1 MKRDL
6 VRRWE
11 RDVERGD
18 EVMYG
23 CGEDIDGWAWGGE
36 GCWSADGVGH
46 EMYACATVN
55 ASAGSDVKGKERDNT
70 SVSIVTQCE
79 YSNTV

>member
-6 VRRWE
+6 VRRRE

-23 CGEDIDGWAWGGE
+23 CGEDIDGWAWGRGGVLE
-36 GCWSADGVGH
+36 RRLCWTRNVRVRDSERVGW
-46 EMYACATVN
+46 
-55 ASAGSDVKGKERDNT
+55 K
-70 SVSIVTQCE
+70 
-79 YSNTV
+79 